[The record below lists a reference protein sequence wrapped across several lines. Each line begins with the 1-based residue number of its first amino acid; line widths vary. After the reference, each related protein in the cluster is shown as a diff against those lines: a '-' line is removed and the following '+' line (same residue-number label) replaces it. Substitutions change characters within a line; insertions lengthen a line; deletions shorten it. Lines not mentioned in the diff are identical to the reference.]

1 MNYWS
6 SSPNMSPPEPRDHW
20 YDCPANPHN
29 GGEEDECEC
38 DEITDDKWYDDMLE
52 RRKRD
57 QEDWACGR

>member
-38 DEITDDKWYDDMLE
+38 DEITESARDDAILARWE
-52 RRKRD
+52 RDK
-57 QEDWACGR
+57 EDWACGR